1 MHKYPPTLS
10 ASSVLDI
17 LCHPSSTYHQS
28 KAARP
33 YIDISPKHG
42 SKMAAREPGSKAGKP
57 EKAGKAGKASKAG
70 KAGKAGKASKGSKGS
85 KGTQGSKA
93 ARQQASKAANPW
105 I

>member
-1 MHKYPPTLS
+1 MGGLIHIHTYLPTLS

-42 SKMAAREPGSKAGKP
+42 SKTAEQPD
-57 EKAGKAGKASKAG
+57 
-70 KAGKAGKASKGSKGS
+70 
-85 KGTQGSKA
+85 
-93 ARQQASKAANPW
+93 SKAANPW
-105 I
+105 RQSGKAAKQQGKSGAEAGQVARQQHSRTARKLIHASEI